1 MKKIT
6 LLCFVLLAFSYQGFA
21 QLNEG
26 FDAPG
31 LPAGWAETIISGSG
45 NDWAFGATQNQNA
58 SIAPRTGA
66 GMAYYFE
73 GSYAGETNRLETP
86 SLDLTSL
93 TTPVLTFYF
102 TQVDWGGDQDELS
115 IWYKDSAAGT
125 WTMIT
130 EYTTSVTSWTKVDII
145 LPNPSADY
153 YIGFQGYSFW
163 GRGIT
168 IDDVSVGEAP
178 NCLDPGSLGV
188 TITSTTTTTLNWLA
202 SGSET
207 DFTYEYGAVGYTQG
221 TGQIGGGPVVGMN
234 SADITG
240 LTPGNQYDFYVQA
253 NCGVDG
259 DSGFA
264 GPFTWTQPDS
274 GESCGTAIVAVL
286 EADCGTA
293 TPISLDFTGAPS
305 NISTSCDTFNNYG
318 LWITATT
325 DATGGLTVNASAAVD
340 MAIFDTCS
348 GTDLAC
354 YNADISPSV
363 DVVLSPNTQYYL
375 YFWQEGTAST
385 AMVDVCLSS
394 YTVPDPP
401 NCATTPFPADDAVDI
416 PTGAVTFT
424 WVAPAAGP
432 TPTSYNVYVYDD
444 DLGTNPVL
452 VGNFPT
458 ETADL
463 TINAFNTEIFWN
475 AIPANGA
482 VEATGCDIWSFTTE
496 AFPGYCLTAVNGQW
510 PGGAAYVPATCD
522 GTTVNEVTT
531 GGWASEYSLVTVT
544 AGETYQFNS
553 SAPDLITI
561 SYDGASEEAFGV
573 SSVTWT
579 APVDGEVRFY
589 THLNDDNC
597 GAENVDRTRS
607 VLCGESL
614 SIDDVENNTA
624 LTYFPNPVKNTLT
637 LNAQNSIEKVVIYN
651 VLGQEVL
658 RVNPNNVDSE
668 MDLSALNSGAYF
680 VKVIIKGV
688 AETVRVIKQ

>member
-6 LLCFVLLAFSYQGFA
+6 LLLAILAISLQTSAQVLT
-21 QLNEG
+21 EG
-26 FDAPG
+26 FDG
-31 LPAGWAETIISGSG
+31 GVLPTGWSNEYVSAAV
-45 NDWAFGATQNQNA
+45 DWQFGATNQNGTV
-58 SIAPRTGA
+58 APRTGA
-66 GMAYYFE
+66 GMAAFWSNNYN
-73 GSYAGETNRLETP
+73 GDQTRLVSP
-86 SLDLTSL
+86 SLDLS
-93 TTPVLTFYF
+93 VLPSQVLNFYY
-102 TQVDWGGDQDELS
+102 TQEDWGGDQDELR
-115 IWYKDSAAGT
+115 IYYKTSAAGT
-125 WTMIT
+125 WVLLAEFTADTNPVWT
-130 EYTTSVTSWTKVDII
+130 EVNLV
-145 LPNPSADY
+145 LPSPSADY
-153 YIGFQGYSFW
+153 YIAFDGTSGY

-168 IDDVSVGEAP
+168 VDDVVIDDAP
-178 NCLDPGSLGV
+178 SCLTPGSLSVFG
-188 TITSTTTTTLNWLA
+188 TSSTEADLSWIPA
-202 SGSET
+202 GSET
-207 DFTYEYGAVGYTQG
+207 DFTFEYGATGFTQG
-221 TGQIGGGPVVGMN
+221 TGTTDTVTGNTGSI
-234 SADITG
+234 SG
-240 LTPGNQYDFYVQA
+240 LTAGVVYDFYVQA

-597 GAENVDRTRS
+597 GAENVNRTRS

-668 MDLSALNSGAYF
+668 IDLSALNSGAYF